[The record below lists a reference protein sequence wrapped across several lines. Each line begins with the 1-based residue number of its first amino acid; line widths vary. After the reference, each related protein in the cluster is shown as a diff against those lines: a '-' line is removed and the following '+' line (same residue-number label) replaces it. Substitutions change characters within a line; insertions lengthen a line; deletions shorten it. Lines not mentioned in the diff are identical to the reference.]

1 MTEPAA
7 TPIREYGGIEDV
19 FDVLRA
25 EGHRVTTPCRLVLE
39 ALFRADGPISAQR
52 IVEDTP
58 VAGFEPSSA
67 YRNLDR
73 LEQLGVIR
81 HVHLGHGP
89 SLYMLVG
96 SGEKEFLLC
105 ERCGRVKSVDPS
117 ALDPLRE
124 QIERDFGHRARFGHF
139 PIVGLCATCAEH
151 EFAAVSGETRGS
163 SEP

>member
-1 MTEPAA
+1 LTEPAA

-19 FDVLRA
+19 FDALRA

-52 IVEDTP
+52 IIEDTP
-58 VAGFEPSSA
+58 VEGFEPSSA
-67 YRNLDR
+67 YRNLER

-105 ERCGRVKSVDPS
+105 ECCGEVKSVEPFE
-117 ALDPLRE
+117 LDQVRE
-124 QIERDFGHRARFGHF
+124 QIERDFGYRARFGHF
-139 PIVGLCATCAEH
+139 AIVGLCATCAKRDH
-151 EFAAVSGETRGS
+151 RAPLKGGRSG
-163 SEP
+163 

>member
-7 TPIREYGGIEDV
+7 TPIRAYGGIEDV
-19 FDVLRA
+19 FDALRA

-58 VAGFEPSSA
+58 VEGFEPSSA

-105 ERCGRVKSVDPS
+105 ERCDTVKSVEPFE
-117 ALDPLRE
+117 LDRVRE
-124 QIERDFGHRARFGHF
+124 QIERDLGFRARFGHF
-139 PIVGLCATCAEH
+139 PIVGLCATCASREGG
-151 EFAAVSGETRGS
+151 VIG
-163 SEP
+163 

>member
-1 MTEPAA
+1 LTEPAA

-19 FDVLRA
+19 FDALRA

-39 ALFRADGPISAQR
+39 ALFRAAGPISAQQ

-58 VAGFEPSSA
+58 MSGFEPSSA
-67 YRNLDR
+67 YRNLER

-105 ERCGRVKSVDPS
+105 EGCGRVKSLDPS
-117 ALDPLRE
+117 ELDRVRE
-124 QIERDFGHRARFGHF
+124 QIERDFGYRTRFGHF
-139 PIVGLCATCAEH
+139 PLVGLCTTCCERTGTDPVL
-151 EFAAVSGETRGS
+151 ES
-163 SEP
+163 

>member
-7 TPIREYGGIEDV
+7 IPIREYSDIEDI
-19 FDVLRA
+19 FDALRG

-39 ALFRADGPISAQR
+39 ALFRATGPISAQQ

-67 YRNLDR
+67 YRNLER

-105 ERCGRVKSVDPS
+105 ERCSRVKSVDPS
-117 ALDPLRE
+117 ELDPLRQ
-124 QIERDFGHRARFGHF
+124 QIELDFGFRARFGHF
-139 PIVGLCATCAEH
+139 PIVGLCAECAKRDGP
-151 EFAAVSGETRGS
+151 SGG
-163 SEP
+163 

>member
-1 MTEPAA
+1 LTEPAA
-7 TPIREYGGIEDV
+7 TPIRKYGGIEDV
-19 FDVLRA
+19 FDALRG

-39 ALFRADGPISAQR
+39 ALFRADGPISAQQ
-52 IVEDTP
+52 IVVDTP

-67 YRNLDR
+67 YRNLER
-73 LEQLGVIR
+73 LERLGVIR

-117 ALDPLRE
+117 KLDPLRE
-124 QIERDFGHRARFGHF
+124 QIERDFHYRAHFGHF
-139 PIVGLCATCAEH
+139 PIVGLCATCAKRG
-151 EFAAVSGETRGS
+151 GEG
-163 SEP
+163 

>member
-19 FDVLRA
+19 FDALRA

-52 IVEDTP
+52 VIEDTP
-58 VAGFEPSSA
+58 VEGFEPSSA
-67 YRNLDR
+67 YRNLER

-105 ERCGRVKSVDPS
+105 ERCGEVKSVDPS

-124 QIERDFGHRARFGHF
+124 QIEREFGYRARFGHF
-139 PIVGLCATCAEH
+139 PIVGLCTACDAKRP
-151 EFAAVSGETRGS
+151 SGHGT
-163 SEP
+163 PA